1 MLRHR
6 ATPVTSRA
14 LSARLLAVACTALL
28 ALGVQS
34 SHADTATW
42 KGPAPTTASIEA
54 RGPFTLGTAKLPSS
68 PAYGSATT
76 VYHPTDRSVGRYGLV
91 VLCPGFVSSASLY
104 SGIAQQ
110 IASHGFVVAVVST
123 RSLFD
128 QPKARGEQLVA
139 VMNAVTAQNSVQ
151 AVPYAGLVD
160 TTRVA
165 FMGHSAGG
173 AGTFYAAATHP
184 ELKALVGLMAGEPST
199 NLTPFAGIRIP
210 TLVLTAENDALANSW
225 SKPYYQSLDGSY
237 PATWVELAG
246 ANHLSLWTTA
256 SATSQGRVGKY
267 ALAWVKRFL
276 DEDTRYTPFVRT
288 KSADLS
294 NFGTKGSF

>member
-1 MLRHR
+1 MPAHTFLPAIAR
-6 ATPVTSRA
+6 RA
-14 LSARLLAVACTALL
+14 LAPMVL
-28 ALGVQS
+28 ALAGAS
-34 SHADTATW
+34 TAWADTATW
-42 KGPAPTTASIEA
+42 KGPAPTDAWISA
-54 RGPFTLGTAKLPSS
+54 KGPFALGTSRLPSS
-68 PAYGSATT
+68 SAYGSATT

-104 SGIAQQ
+104 AGIAQQ

-123 RSLFD
+123 KSLFD

-139 VMNAVTAQNSVQ
+139 VMKAVIAQNAVQ

-160 TTRVA
+160 THRVA

-173 AGTFYAAATHP
+173 AGTFYAAATRP

-225 SKPYYQSLDGSY
+225 SKPYYESLDGSY
-237 PATWVELAG
+237 PATWVEIAG

-256 SATSQGRVGKY
+256 STASQARVGKY

-276 DEDTRYTPFVRT
+276 DEDTRYTPFVSTRST
-288 KSADLS
+288 DLS
-294 NFGTKGSF
+294 NFATKGSF

>member
-1 MLRHR
+1 M
-6 ATPVTSRA
+6 
-14 LSARLLAVACTALL
+14 SAHTFLPAFARRTLAPMLL
-28 ALGVQS
+28 ALAGAS
-34 SHADTATW
+34 TAWADTATW
-42 KGPAPTTASIEA
+42 KGPAPTDAWISA
-54 RGPFTLGTAKLPSS
+54 KGPFALGTSRLPSS
-68 PAYGSATT
+68 SAYGSATT

-104 SGIAQQ
+104 AGIAQQ

-123 RSLFD
+123 KSLFD

-139 VMNAVTAQNSVQ
+139 VMKAVIAQNAVQ

-160 TTRVA
+160 THRVA

-173 AGTFYAAATHP
+173 AGTFYAAATRP

-225 SKPYYQSLDGSY
+225 SKPYYESLDGSH
-237 PATWVELAG
+237 PVTWVEIAG

-256 SATSQGRVGKY
+256 STASQARVGKY

-276 DEDTRYTPFVRT
+276 DEDTRYTPFVSTRST
-288 KSADLS
+288 DLS
-294 NFGTKGSF
+294 NFATKGSF